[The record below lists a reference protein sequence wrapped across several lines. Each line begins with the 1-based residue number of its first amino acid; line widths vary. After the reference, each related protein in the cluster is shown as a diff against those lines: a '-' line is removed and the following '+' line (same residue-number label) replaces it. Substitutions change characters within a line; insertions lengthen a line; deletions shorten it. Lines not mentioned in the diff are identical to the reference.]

1 MVRGQGFRHGGDGH
15 MRDVFSG
22 ECTARSVGP
31 DHSRRAHKQYVDV
44 MVRTSSSGE
53 VRPFAVLWPDGRK
66 FLVDEILEI
75 APPGPVLNGSSSQSY
90 TVRFGRWKTA
100 MYLERSVGRNLAD
113 TVRWWVWAFDS
124 MEIKNPVG

>member
-1 MVRGQGFRHGGDGH
+1 
-15 MRDVFSG
+15 
-22 ECTARSVGP
+22 
-31 DHSRRAHKQYVDV
+31 

-66 FLVDEILEI
+66 FLVDEILEV

-100 MYLERSVGRNLAD
+100 MYLERSVGRNRAD